1 MVDCAFTSG
10 VGEEHSNGDDKA
22 ADKWKECI
30 KKKKKQKEP
39 EQFLNLSAD
48 FIIL

>member
-10 VGEEHSNGDDKA
+10 VGEEHSNGDNKA

-30 KKKKKQKEP
+30 KKKKQNKKNQNN
-39 EQFLNLSAD
+39 F
-48 FIIL
+48 